1 MKKNILLILCI
12 SAAFSAFSKSAAE
25 SAVETYRL
33 KNDIP
38 VYVRQI
44 PDNRICAV
52 YFVVKGGTAYLT
64 PETSGLENAVFSMM
78 SMGSEKY
85 SYAEIQALEF
95 DTQSSIS
102 SSTSRDGSVFAMT
115 SIDSYFDR
123 TFDCFAD
130 AFLNPLFS
138 QREYELFMTN
148 CRQSI
153 QSALNNPGSMLFYY
167 SQKLLY
173 DGHPYQT
180 SSAVT
185 IDSVENITL
194 SAIRTFHSALL
205 DSRRIS
211 VVACGSFSVPELL
224 EKLNETLG
232 TLHAGKNALKD
243 TAVEPLSVFGEN
255 AVFVHQAAAGTG
267 FVMRAFA
274 SPSVTSPDYPVA
286 RIACDIYSDILF
298 NVVRENYGACYTPES
313 SIVSSAAPFGFEYL
327 YRASNLT
334 DFSRYMDEARGIMER
349 GVVISGRD
357 ADGQYVFEPLEDR
370 LEGYINSY
378 INRKFASQATTG
390 GIAGRMCASLL
401 QFGDVFS
408 ADALTGIAQKTT
420 AEDILRVFKKY
431 WVDGSSRWFAVVSP
445 EDEERIKF

>member
-138 QREYELFMTN
+138 QREYALFMT
-148 CRQSI
+148 
-153 QSALNNPGSMLFYY
+153 
-167 SQKLLY
+167 
-173 DGHPYQT
+173 T
-180 SSAVT
+180 
-185 IDSVENITL
+185 
-194 SAIRTFHSALL
+194 
-205 DSRRIS
+205 
-211 VVACGSFSVPELL
+211 
-224 EKLNETLG
+224 
-232 TLHAGKNALKD
+232 
-243 TAVEPLSVFGEN
+243 
-255 AVFVHQAAAGTG
+255 
-267 FVMRAFA
+267 
-274 SPSVTSPDYPVA
+274 
-286 RIACDIYSDILF
+286 
-298 NVVRENYGACYTPES
+298 
-313 SIVSSAAPFGFEYL
+313 
-327 YRASNLT
+327 
-334 DFSRYMDEARGIMER
+334 
-349 GVVISGRD
+349 
-357 ADGQYVFEPLEDR
+357 
-370 LEGYINSY
+370 
-378 INRKFASQATTG
+378 
-390 GIAGRMCASLL
+390 
-401 QFGDVFS
+401 
-408 ADALTGIAQKTT
+408 
-420 AEDILRVFKKY
+420 
-431 WVDGSSRWFAVVSP
+431 
-445 EDEERIKF
+445 